1 MLLIVGL
8 GNPEDKYAGNRHNI
22 GFMIADAIA
31 TRYNFPPA
39 RTKFSG
45 LVTEGLLDGHG
56 ERVKALILKP
66 QTYYN
71 DSGRAVRE
79 AAQFYKIEPEDI
91 VVFHDELD
99 LAPAK
104 LRMKMGGGTAGNNG
118 LKSITAHLGGDFRRA
133 RVGIGHPGDK
143 NRVTQYVLGDF
154 SKAERSDWV
163 EEMID
168 ACADA
173 APLLGARND
182 ADARFMSRVAL
193 RLNPPKK
200 TGDVKKQ
207 ENTHNAGK
215 EVEAS
220 TPSPQPA
227 DKQQKPASPFDKLKG
242 LFGSE

>member
-31 TRYNFPPA
+31 AHYTFPPA

-79 AAQFYKIEPEDI
+79 AAQFYKIEPENI

-163 EEMID
+163 DDMIA

-200 TGDVKKQ
+200 TGGAKT
-207 ENTHNAGK
+207 NTEDTQTGK
-215 EVEAS
+215 ESEAS
-220 TPSPQPA
+220 GTPQLA